1 MLTIC
6 SECRRQLP
14 THALECPSCSKRFR
28 RPPLLVAVITG
39 LLIGLLFMGYLFWEV
54 ERDIEYNE
62 RMGREAEREMQD
74 KR

>member
-14 THALECPSCSKRFR
+14 SDALACPSCSKRSH
-28 RPPLLVAVITG
+28 RPRLLVAVITG
-39 LLIGLLFMGYLFWEV
+39 LLIGLLFIGYLFWEV
-54 ERDIEYNE
+54 ERDIEYYE
-62 RMGREAEREMQD
+62 RMGRDAERELQD